1 MRRCKIIISA
11 IALIVMCSCYLGV
24 KNIKIKAP
32 GYVSYYLNMC
42 KCRVTTTS
50 TVEDGN
56 ISINLV
62 LYAQQASSVDDYA
75 KHKKKSHYYKLCQKY
90 DDLYYGQDI
99 RYSTMPGMDYNNGV
113 SAFSEIITGISIVS
127 DDDWNIEYPRGTL
140 LNDLFSVK
148 CVTLYPYI
156 QSRYML
162 DNDRSSI
169 DMQLSDI
176 SENNLKMLTPYQLVE
191 FDEFI
196 QTGQGWVKS
205 GSKFLEFYTDKLPD
219 NPIQSLH
226 ITLITDE
233 ECKKL
238 EYSVELDLR

>member
-75 KHKKKSHYYKLCQKY
+75 KHKKKSHYYNYARNTTICIMVRIFV
-90 DDLYYGQDI
+90 I
-99 RYSTMPGMDYNNGV
+99 RP
-113 SAFSEIITGISIVS
+113 
-127 DDDWNIEYPRGTL
+127 
-140 LNDLFSVK
+140 
-148 CVTLYPYI
+148 C
-156 QSRYML
+156 
-162 DNDRSSI
+162 
-169 DMQLSDI
+169 
-176 SENNLKMLTPYQLVE
+176 LV
-191 FDEFI
+191 
-196 QTGQGWVKS
+196 
-205 GSKFLEFYTDKLPD
+205 
-219 NPIQSLH
+219 
-226 ITLITDE
+226 
-233 ECKKL
+233 
-238 EYSVELDLR
+238 